1 MTMMPLNASRRNGGT
16 PMRFSRLFI
25 TARISMPNTE
35 PTTEPRPPLML
46 VPPMMTA
53 AIASISYPLP
63 ALA

>member
-1 MTMMPLNASRRNGGT
+1 
-16 PMRFSRLFI
+16 MRFSRLFI
-25 TARISMPNTE
+25 TARISIPSTE
-35 PTTEPRPPLML
+35 PITEPRPPLML